1 LEERQLKSII
11 GKIKVSPL
19 AVISFGTRFHI
30 VTTKV
35 CGKNARISKAKN

>member
-11 GKIKVSPL
+11 GKIKISPI
-19 AVISFGTRFHI
+19 AVISFGTRFHT

-35 CGKNARISKAKN
+35 FGKNARITHI